1 MQVVAHQP
9 MGVGLVSG
17 HVKALIGQG
26 GAVPR
31 DCLSAPPGTRPLV
44 LNLVLNGARPLVLNC
59 PAACPGPARLPACP
73 AVDGPPARS
82 ERVRTLYRPACPA
95 ADRPACPADS
105 NGGFNELLAGRSAG
119 RRRAAG
125 PGGPLGG
132 GARSPCRGTAS
143 RGGGR
148 TRRGAKWAP
157 SREAWPCAGSCRGAS
172 ESPRCG
178 VEGAHPEICVW
189 RQTELHFTVIARRAQ
204 LEQHRARDD
213 VLQQGN
219 KSLQQPG
226 KYKRVSA
233 YFLQLQHFAFAPFLL
248 VWQPKNPCCD
258 PSHHIF
264 RKASSR
270 QANLCYRAPVLSHTL
285 DQLQYKG
292 ERHWT
297 LLKDSSTL
305 QSLRLIRDPR
315 SWTSK
320 RK

>member
-9 MGVGLVSG
+9 VGVGLVSG

-143 RGGGR
+143 RGGGGPGGGPR
-148 TRRGAKWAP
+148 GRRAGRPGPGPGPAGGRRNHRGAVWKGP
-157 SREAWPCAGSCRGAS
+157 IPRYAS
-172 ESPRCG
+172 G
-178 VEGAHPEICVW
+178 
-189 RQTELHFTVIARRAQ
+189 
-204 LEQHRARDD
+204 D
-213 VLQQGN
+213 
-219 KSLQQPG
+219 
-226 KYKRVSA
+226 KR
-233 YFLQLQHFAFAPFLL
+233 
-248 VWQPKNPCCD
+248 
-258 PSHHIF
+258 
-264 RKASSR
+264 
-270 QANLCYRAPVLSHTL
+270 
-285 DQLQYKG
+285 
-292 ERHWT
+292 
-297 LLKDSSTL
+297 SST
-305 QSLRLIRDPR
+305 SR
-315 SWTSK
+315 
-320 RK
+320 